1 MPIILSIRCKVSKKA
16 DMSKSSKEHKGSKEH
31 KTSNFRLA
39 IIDDQSHKQLW
50 TVHFS
55 RTSLFVAIVS
65 VLVTI
70 SAAIF
75 SIIAFTPVRT
85 FIPGYPD
92 AHSKRA
98 AIQNAMTIDSLET
111 VIYKWG
117 LYSENLKR
125 VMEGMDPI
133 KIDTL
138 VNAGMREATKEADLK
153 DIQRKD
159 SILREKVKEE
169 EQFGISA
176 ERDKRNL
183 PIEGM
188 HFFCPLKGVIS
199 QAYNPADHPF
209 IDITAPAGSVVKATL
224 DGTVIHAGWN
234 NDSGYTIQLQHEGDI
249 ISIYKHNERLLKKSG
264 DKVSAGAPI
273 ALVGNTGALST
284 GTHLHF
290 ELWHKGEAVDPAR
303 YINF

>member
-1 MPIILSIRCKVSKKA
+1 MPIILSMGCKVSKNA
-16 DMSKSSKEHKGSKEH
+16 DMSKSNREH

-39 IIDDQSHKQLW
+39 IIDDISHKQLV
-50 TVHFS
+50 TVHFTK
-55 RTSLFVAIVS
+55 TSFFVAIVTF
-65 VLVTI
+65 LVTI
-70 SAAIF
+70 SAIVF

-92 AHSKRA
+92 ARSKRA
-98 AIQNAMTIDSLET
+98 AIQNAITIDSLET

-125 VMEGMDPI
+125 VMAGMDPI
-133 KIDTL
+133 RIDSI
-138 VNAGMREATKEADLK
+138 VNIGMNSISEDADFAE
-153 DIQRKD
+153 IQRKD

-176 ERDKRNL
+176 GRDKRNL
-183 PIEGM
+183 PIEGR

-199 QAYNPADHPF
+199 QAYNPAGHPF
-209 IDITAPAGSVVKATL
+209 IDIAAPEGSVVKATL
-224 DGTVIHAGWN
+224 DGTVISAEWN
-234 NDSGYTIQLQHEGDI
+234 NESGYTIKIQHDGDI
-249 ISIYKHNERLLKKSG
+249 ISIYRHNEKILKKTG
-264 DKVSAGAPI
+264 DKVSAGSPI
-273 ALVGNTGALST
+273 ALVGNTGDLST

-290 ELWHKGEAVDPAR
+290 ELWHKGEAVDPAK

>member
-1 MPIILSIRCKVSKKA
+1 
-16 DMSKSSKEHKGSKEH
+16 MSKSNKEH

-39 IIDDQSHKQLW
+39 IIDDQSHKQLF

-55 RTSLFVAIVS
+55 KTTLFITIVS
-65 VLVTI
+65 ILVTL
-70 SAAIF
+70 SAITF
-75 SIIAFTPVRT
+75 SIIAYTPVRT

-92 AHSKRA
+92 ARSKRA
-98 AIQNAMTIDSLET
+98 AIQNAITIDSLET

-133 KIDTL
+133 RIDSI
-138 VNAGMREATKEADLK
+138 VNASMPTTAKNADMAE
-153 DIQRKD
+153 IQRRD
-159 SILREKVKEE
+159 SLLRETVREE

-176 ERDKRNL
+176 ERQKRKL

-199 QAYNPADHPF
+199 QGYNPVSHPYV
-209 IDITAPAGSVVKATL
+209 DITAPAGSVVKAVL
-224 DGTVIHAGWN
+224 DGTVIYSGWSE
-234 NDSGYTIQLQHEGDI
+234 DYGHTIQIQHEEDI
-249 ISIYKHNERLLKKSG
+249 VSIYKHNEKLLKKTG
-264 DKVSAGAPI
+264 DKVTAGSPI
-273 ALVGNTGALST
+273 ALVGNSGSLTT
-284 GTHLHF
+284 GTHLHL
-290 ELWHKGEAVDPAR
+290 ELWHQGSAVDPAK